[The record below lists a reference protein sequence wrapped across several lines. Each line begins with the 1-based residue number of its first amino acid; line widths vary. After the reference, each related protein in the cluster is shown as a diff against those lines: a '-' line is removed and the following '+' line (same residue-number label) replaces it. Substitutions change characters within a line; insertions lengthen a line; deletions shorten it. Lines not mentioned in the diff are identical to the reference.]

1 MTSTLRLVRRRLVTI
16 VTEAA
21 LEPRLLARIEA
32 LGAEGWTI
40 TEARGRGR
48 SGERP
53 GAWGPAANVRI
64 EVLCET
70 NLALA
75 IVALIRD
82 EYHADFATTLFLSEV
97 DSPCRDGE

>member
-1 MTSTLRLVRRRLVTI
+1 MSADLRLVRRHLVTI

-21 LEPRLLARIEA
+21 LEPLILDRIEA
-32 LGAEGWTI
+32 LGAWGWTV

-53 GAWGPAANVRI
+53 GSWGPSANVRI

-70 NLALA
+70 GLAQA
-75 IVALIRD
+75 IAALVQD
-82 EYHADFATTLFLSEV
+82 QYCTDFATVLFLSEV
-97 DSPCRDGE
+97 ETPCRSGD